1 MLQILDVRREDMIR
15 KYRKTDRAKIKHL
28 YRDAL
33 FLEPTFSCYLDKH
46 YKPFVYEEDG
56 KIIGV
61 IVLQQ
66 DYLMVDIFN
75 LYVDID
81 HRGKGIGRILLN
93 FAEEYA
99 RRKKLHG
106 VKVETSED
114 NKEAQSLYLKCGYQ
128 KVGEVKNY
136 RVKDGTSIFFW
147 KGFPESD
154 VFLSYYRRQPSAIGK
169 EQPLSQRKKLQEMK
183 N

>member
-1 MLQILDVRREDMIR
+1 MIR
-15 KYRKTDRAKIKHL
+15 EYTPEDRKKIKHL

-46 YKPFVYEEDG
+46 YKPFVYEEDE
-56 KIIGV
+56 KILGV
-61 IVLQQ
+61 IMLLQ
-66 DYLMVDIFN
+66 DYLMLDVFN

-81 HRGKGIGRILLN
+81 HRRKGIGQILLN

-99 RRKKLHG
+99 RKKELHG
-106 VKVETSED
+106 VKLETGKD
-114 NKEAQSLYLKCGYQ
+114 NKEAQKFYLKCGYQ

-136 RVKDGTSIFFW
+136 RVKDETSIFFW

-154 VFLSYYRRQPSAIGK
+154 LFLSHYLKQASTIGK
-169 EQPLSQRKKLQEMK
+169 E
-183 N
+183 

>member
-1 MLQILDVRREDMIR
+1 MIR
-15 KYRKTDRAKIKHL
+15 EYKPKDRKKIKHL

-46 YKPFVYEEDG
+46 YKPFVYEEGG
-56 KIIGV
+56 KILGV
-61 IVLQQ
+61 IMLQQ
-66 DYLMVDIFN
+66 DYLMLDVFN
-75 LYVDID
+75 LYVDIA

-99 RRKKLHG
+99 RKKKLHG
-106 VKVETSED
+106 VKLETGKD
-114 NKEAQSLYLKCGYQ
+114 NKEAQSFYLKCGYQ

-136 RVKDGTSIFFW
+136 RVKDSTSIFFW

-154 VFLSYYRRQPSAIGK
+154 LFLSYYLKQPSTIGK
-169 EQPLSQRKKLQEMK
+169 K
-183 N
+183 

>member
-1 MLQILDVRREDMIR
+1 MIR
-15 KYRKTDRAKIKHL
+15 KYLPKDRKKIKHL

-33 FLEPTFSCYLDKH
+33 FLEPTFSCYLDNH

-61 IVLQQ
+61 IMLQE
-66 DYLMVDIFN
+66 DYLMIDVFN

-81 HRGKGIGRILLN
+81 HRRKGIGRILLN

-99 RRKKLHG
+99 RKKKLHG
-106 VKVETSED
+106 VKLETGKD
-114 NKEAQSLYLKCGYQ
+114 NKGAQSFYLKCGYQ

-147 KGFPESD
+147 KGVPESD
-154 VFLSYYRRQPSAIGK
+154 LFLSYYINQDKSHMLR
-169 EQPLSQRKKLQEMK
+169 
-183 N
+183 

>member
-1 MLQILDVRREDMIR
+1 MIR
-15 KYRKTDRAKIKHL
+15 EYTPEDRKKIKHL

-33 FLEPTFSCYLDKH
+33 FLEPTFSCYLAKH

-61 IVLQQ
+61 IMLQQ
-66 DYLMVDIFN
+66 DYLMLDVFN

-81 HRGKGIGRILLN
+81 NRRKGIGQILLN

-106 VKVETSED
+106 VKLEIGKD
-114 NKEAQSLYLKCGYQ
+114 NKKTQRFYLKCGYQ

-136 RVKDGTSIFFW
+136 RVKDETSIFFW
-147 KGFPESD
+147 KDFPESD
-154 VFLSYYRRQPSAIGK
+154 LFLSQYLKQVSAIGK
-169 EQPLSQRKKLQEMK
+169 E
-183 N
+183 

>member
-1 MLQILDVRREDMIR
+1 MIR
-15 KYRKTDRAKIKHL
+15 KYLAKDRKKIKHL

-33 FLEPTFSCYLDKH
+33 YLEPTFSCYLDKH
-46 YKPFVYEEDG
+46 YKPFVYEKDG

-66 DYLMVDIFN
+66 DYLMIDVFN

-81 HRGKGIGRILLN
+81 HRGKGIGQVLMN
-93 FAEEYA
+93 FAEEYT
-99 RRKKLHG
+99 RKKKLHG
-106 VKVETSED
+106 VKVETSKD
-114 NKEAQSLYLKCGYQ
+114 NERAQSFYLKCGYQ

-136 RVKDGTSIFFW
+136 RVKNGTSIFFW

-154 VFLSYYRRQPSAIGK
+154 LFLSYYIN
-169 EQPLSQRKKLQEMK
+169 QEK
-183 N
+183 SHRLR